1 MDSVLANDGQ
11 GVGLF
16 RTEFLYMEYG
26 GIPSE
31 QTQFEAYRSVLERM
45 NGRRVVVR
53 TLDLG
58 ADKAA
63 PGISLPAEENPALG
77 YRALR
82 ICLKEQALFKT
93 QLRALLR
100 AALYGHLAIMFP
112 MVISLDEIRQAK
124 ELVEVCRE
132 ELEQEG
138 IPYGDM
144 ELGIMIETP
153 AAALLSDLFAPEV
166 DFFSI
171 GTNDLTQYTLAVDR
185 MNMKVGDLYDPR
197 NPAVL
202 RLVQIAA
209 ESARR
214 HGIWCGV
221 CGESAADRRLTEHYL
236 RMGVTELSVTPASI
250 LEMREKVLSIN
261 LSTEKEHF
269 MSRV

>member
-1 MDSVLANDGQ
+1 
-11 GVGLF
+11 
-16 RTEFLYMEYG
+16 
-26 GIPSE
+26 
-31 QTQFEAYRSVLERM
+31 
-45 NGRRVVVR
+45 
-53 TLDLG
+53 
-58 ADKAA
+58 
-63 PGISLPAEENPALG
+63 
-77 YRALR
+77 
-82 ICLKEQALFKT
+82 
-93 QLRALLR
+93 
-100 AALYGHLAIMFP
+100 
-112 MVISLDEIRQAK
+112 
-124 ELVEVCRE
+124 
-132 ELEQEG
+132 
-138 IPYGDM
+138 
-144 ELGIMIETP
+144 MIETP

-250 LEMREKVLSIN
+250 LVMREKVLSIN